1 MALPVKLQD
10 VADILDD
17 LPDEWTAYINR
28 KTGELV
34 SFSEFDVNSAEIR
47 AETGDIHDWE
57 AEIVADARRAL
68 ASPDFI
74 VLPDK
79 FEIHEYSIMERFC
92 LGVADDRL
100 RDALL
105 DAIRGRGAFR
115 RFKELTDREDVRE
128 DWYAFRAEALRRIA
142 ADFLESEGIPFVTGD
157 TAG

>member
-1 MALPVKLQD
+1 MALPVKLQN
-10 VADILDD
+10 VADLLDG

-34 SFSEFDVNSAEIR
+34 SFSEFDVNSAEES

-57 AEIVADARRAL
+57 AEIIADVRRAL

-74 VLPDK
+74 ALPDK

-115 RFKELTDREDVRE
+115 QFKELTDREDVRE

>member
-10 VADILDD
+10 VADILDT

-28 KTGELV
+28 RTGELV
-34 SFSEFDVNSAEIR
+34 PVSEEEMKFAGEDGEPGDLPDWQ
-47 AETGDIHDWE
+47 AET
-57 AEIVADARRAL
+57 VAKAKTVL

-74 VLPDK
+74 ALPDK

-92 LGVADDRL
+92 LGVDDDRL
-100 RDALL
+100 SDALL

-115 RFKELTDREDVRE
+115 RFKELTYREDIRE

-142 ADFLESEGIPFVTGD
+142 AEFLEFEGIAFILQEP
-157 TAG
+157 AG